1 MKSTKPYEEE
11 FKKRAVEMLRTSNK
25 ATAQIARELGCTPD
39 SLRDWKRKY
48 DNPLEGC
55 PNPDELTPAEL
66 NRENAR
72 LRKELNYVTEQRDIL
87 KKPPPSLGN

>member
-1 MKSTKPYEEE
+1 MKTTKPYEEE

-25 ATAQIARELGCTPD
+25 PAVQIARELGCTAD

-55 PNPDELTPAEL
+55 PNPDDLTPAEL
-66 NRENAR
+66 KRENAR
-72 LRKELNYVTEQRDIL
+72 LQKELNYVTEQREIL
-87 KKPPPSLGN
+87 KKAAAILGR